1 MKVALLCPRLS
12 RRGGGISAA
21 VISLAEAIGTSTEII
36 PELIGFE
43 PPEPGSTRLAP
54 RIVRAYGPIIF
65 PIAPR
70 LGSLLSAGA
79 YDVVHTH
86 GLWSWASVAAASW
99 ARRSRRALIVSAH
112 GMLDHWALANSAWR
126 KRSAMALF
134 ERGHLKQAACIHAL
148 TQAEA
153 GAIRAAG
160 FSAPIAV
167 IPNGVDLPA
176 AVVCPPRHRMPKD
189 GRRVLLFL
197 GRLHPK
203 KGIGPLCAAWGKAVA
218 IDPTIAETWQ
228 LVIAGWDDGGHLPAF
243 RTAAA
248 QSGAAE
254 SIAFCGALYGSEKA
268 AAYAHADAFILP
280 SFSEGLPMTVL
291 EAWAHGCAVFATAS
305 CNLPEGFKAGAAIP
319 ITTEPDE
326 MAAVLVQALPD
337 AKRLAA
343 AGDAGRRLVLHQ
355 FAWAGIAAQW
365 RTVYAWATGRAPAP
379 ECVLAPQPTAA

>member
-21 VISLAEAIGTSTEII
+21 VISLAEAIATSNEII

-54 RIVRAYGPIIF
+54 RIVRAYGPLIF
-65 PIAPR
+65 PIAPK
-70 LGSLLSAGA
+70 LGPLLSAGA

-99 ARRSRRALIVSAH
+99 ARRSRGALIVSAH
-112 GMLDHWALANSAWR
+112 GMLDRWALANSAWR
-126 KRSAMALF
+126 KRLAMALF
-134 ERGHLKQAACIHAL
+134 ERDHLMRAACIHAL

-153 GAIRAAG
+153 SDIRAAG

-176 AVVCPPRHRMPKD
+176 AIIYPARHPMPKD
-189 GRRVLLFL
+189 GRRILLFL

-203 KGIGPLCAAWGKAVA
+203 KGIGPLCAAWGKVVA
-218 IDPTIAETWQ
+218 INPTIAGTWR

-243 RTAAA
+243 RAAAA
-248 QSGAAE
+248 QSGAGE
-254 SIAFCGALYGSEKA
+254 SIDFCGPLYAAEKTA
-268 AAYAHADAFILP
+268 MYARADAFILP

-291 EAWAHGCAVFATAS
+291 EAWAYGCAVFATAS
-305 CNLPEGFKAGAAIP
+305 CNLPEGFKNGAAIP

-326 MAAVLVQALPD
+326 MAAVLAQALPD
-337 AKRLAA
+337 AERLAS
-343 AGDAGRRLVLHQ
+343 AGNAGRQLVLRR
-355 FAWAGIAAQW
+355 FARAEIAAQW
-365 RTVYAWATGRAPAP
+365 RAVYGWATGRASAP
-379 ECVLAPQPTAA
+379 GCVLASQPTAA